1 MPAVLKEKIIP
12 TYSLQESS
20 SLGSTMFEIVEA
32 KGEPRRRKADFLIP
46 HRKDY
51 YMLVFVKKGNSRHWV
66 DGIPYVIKPD
76 TLYFATPQ
84 QIHVKE
90 KSEPLQGTLIF
101 FTEEF
106 LQLEENHL
114 LLQLPVILNP
124 DNQHELALTPDHLAY
139 INDILKKMQLEFNT
153 GRDWRNS
160 MLLSYLRVLLI
171 YISRLYIEQYENTL
185 SSDNMLLKKFRA
197 HIDRQFTTHHLVA
210 DYAQLLSISPGH
222 LNDLVKEQSGKTAI
236 EHIHERIVLEAKR
249 HLLHTEWSMKEIAHH
264 LGFEDAA
271 YFSRFFKRLTGGTP
285 AAYRTSIREMYQ

>member
-12 TYSLQESS
+12 TYSLLESS
-20 SLGSTMFEIVEA
+20 SLGSTLFEIIES
-32 KGEPRRRKADFLIP
+32 KGEVRRRKADFLIP

-66 DGIPYVIKPD
+66 DGVSYTIRPE

-90 KSEPLQGTLIF
+90 KSEPLQGMFIY

-124 DNQHELALTPDHLAY
+124 DNQHEVSLTPEHLVF
-139 INDILKKMQLEFNT
+139 IDDILKKMLVEFNS
-153 GRDWRNS
+153 GKDWRNS

-171 YISRLYIEQYENTL
+171 YVSRLYIEQYENTS
-185 SSDNMLLKKFRA
+185 SSDNLLLRKFRA
-197 HIDRQFTTHHLVA
+197 HIDRQFTALHQVA

-222 LNDLVKEQSGKTAI
+222 LNDLVKTQSGKTAM
-236 EHIHERIVLEAKR
+236 EHIHDRIVLEAKR
-249 HLLHTEWSMKEIAHH
+249 HLLHTEWSMKEIAHN
-264 LGFEDAA
+264 LGFQDAA
-271 YFSRFFKRLTGGTP
+271 YFGRFFKRLTGGTP
-285 AAYRTSIREMYQ
+285 AAFRASIREMYQ